1 MLQSNHSLNKLHL
14 TRTSNLKYL
23 KMTKKNILLRQLE
36 DWLLFEGGDSFFVI
50 PPDDQIVYFQNQQAA
65 IKFMLYGFMGSLEK

>member
-1 MLQSNHSLNKLHL
+1 
-14 TRTSNLKYL
+14 
-23 KMTKKNILLRQLE
+23 MTKKNILLRQLE